1 MNIRYVAAA
10 ILGLACVSAAESPRN
25 YSVYGGP
32 DVESDPV
39 LLDVYDKAVMTCSHE
54 ASIPPRGTP
63 YTASYYYNAA
73 LRACLSRHGFTD
85 KGAFA
90 YPSNSL
96 F

>member
-1 MNIRYVAAA
+1 MKIRYVAAA
-10 ILGLACVSAAESPRN
+10 ILALACVSAAESPRN
-25 YSVYGGP
+25 YSVYAGP

-39 LLDVYDKAVMTCSHE
+39 ILDVYDRVVVKCSTE
-54 ASIPPRGTP
+54 ASVPPRGTE

-73 LRACLSRHGFTD
+73 LRACLSRHGFID

>member
-25 YSVYGGP
+25 YSVYAGP
-32 DVESDPV
+32 DVESDPII
-39 LLDVYDKAVMTCSHE
+39 LDVYDQVVMKCSSE
-54 ASIPPRGTP
+54 ASVPPRGTP
-63 YTASYYYNAA
+63 ETTSYYYNAA

-90 YPSNSL
+90 YPATSL